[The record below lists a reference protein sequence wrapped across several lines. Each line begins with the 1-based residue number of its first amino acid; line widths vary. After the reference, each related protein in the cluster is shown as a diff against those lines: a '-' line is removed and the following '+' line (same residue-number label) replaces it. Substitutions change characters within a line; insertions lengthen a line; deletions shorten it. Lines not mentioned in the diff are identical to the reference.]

1 MLPITRCRCFLV
13 LVLAYHALTRPI
25 ASAIASIGLV
35 VLRCTPASQQP
46 HCNSKL
52 TRCLWSHLHAV
63 SNSPTAG
70 LLREKKAQLATSVRS
85 GRHRAWNDTRV
96 SLILCLVNFSA
107 STPSHQNPNYTTH
120 QARRVKS
127 RGSHA
132 PARGPPSYDWECAEA
147 RSARYVRMRFQ
158 HDCDQGGRGGATSI
172 SNNINL
178 DILDPRYPHS
188 VYRARPSLCD
198 NQDRKS
204 VV

>member
-1 MLPITRCRCFLV
+1 MLPRVSLGLPRPDASHRISHCVHRPRGSPL
-13 LVLAYHALTRPI
+13 HAGVATATLQ
-25 ASAIASIGLV
+25 L
-35 VLRCTPASQQP
+35 Q
-46 HCNSKL
+46 L

-70 LLREKKAQLATSVRS
+70 LLRGKSPVSTSVRS

-158 HDCDQGGRGGATSI
+158 HDATREGGVEHRQSVTSTWIFLARDTLIQSIAPDLPSGTI
-172 SNNINL
+172 SVSIAL
-178 DILDPRYPHS
+178 RSSGSPRS
-188 VYRARPSLCD
+188 VPR
-198 NQDRKS
+198 
-204 VV
+204 